1 MIVIEQNGR
10 KQEPY
15 ESLLIDC
22 DDQHQG
28 SVIEELGARRA
39 ELQDLIPDGKG
50 RVRIEFKV
58 PTRGLIGF
66 RSQFLS
72 LTSGVRP
79 YDS

>member
-39 ELQDLIPDGKG
+39 ELQDLIPDGK
-50 RVRIEFKV
+50 VV
-58 PTRGLIGF
+58 
-66 RSQFLS
+66 
-72 LTSGVRP
+72 
-79 YDS
+79 